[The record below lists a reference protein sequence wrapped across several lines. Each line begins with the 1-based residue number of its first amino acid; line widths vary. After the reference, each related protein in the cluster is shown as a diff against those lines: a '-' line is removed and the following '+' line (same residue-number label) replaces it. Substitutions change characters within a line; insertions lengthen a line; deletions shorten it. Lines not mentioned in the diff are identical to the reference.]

1 MEELKCDICRIKID
15 NLKIVDGNKIGKFCD
30 AKCRSKWVWRYA
42 RQYQQNNLH
51 KWYIQNKSKVVNNNK
66 LYKKNNPLK
75 MKKINSALQLRNYY
89 RNPRKKIE
97 NIWVYTHRKEFEKI
111 LGKICLS
118 CKTDKEIFFHHKTY
132 EQDKLPHTDFIEYA
146 KQLIPL
152 CRKCHR
158 EEHQKSITLK

>member
-1 MEELKCDICRIKID
+1 MEELFCDICGIKID
-15 NLKIVDGNKIGKFCD
+15 TLKIVGEKRIGKFCGN
-30 AKCRSKWVWRYA
+30 KCRTKWVWKYA
-42 RQYQQNNLH
+42 REYQQNNLRN
-51 KWYIQNKSKVVNNNK
+51 WYIKNKDKVVNNNK
-66 LYKKNNPLK
+66 LYFKNNPIK
-75 MKKINSALQLRNYY
+75 MKKINSALQLRNYH

-97 NIWVYTHRKEFEKI
+97 NIWVYMHRKEFENI

-132 EQDKLPHTDFIEYA
+132 EPELLPHKDFIEYS

-158 EEHQKSITLK
+158 EEHQKSISLI